1 MRGTLQAH
9 FLYLEKSA
17 YSDMSS
23 QIHHDDSSRLEL
35 VEPGQRN
42 LVIAAC
48 RNDTIVGRAWRIA
61 IQPIACID
69 GYTLAY
75 YVIKLV
81 LRTLRN
87 FSIYFH
93 RKYLVSIS
101 YDMSQQ
107 RCIIACTCPYFQH
120 VQPRAQLQRF

>member
-42 LVIAAC
+42 LVIAAR
-48 RNDTIVGRAWRIA
+48 RNDTIIGRTWRVA
-61 IQPIACID
+61 IQPIAYID
-69 GYTLAY
+69 GHTFANHL
-75 YVIKLV
+75 VKFV
-81 LRTLRN
+81 LRALRH

-93 RKYLVSIS
+93 RKHLVSIS

-107 RCIIACTCPYFQH
+107 RCII
-120 VQPRAQLQRF
+120 